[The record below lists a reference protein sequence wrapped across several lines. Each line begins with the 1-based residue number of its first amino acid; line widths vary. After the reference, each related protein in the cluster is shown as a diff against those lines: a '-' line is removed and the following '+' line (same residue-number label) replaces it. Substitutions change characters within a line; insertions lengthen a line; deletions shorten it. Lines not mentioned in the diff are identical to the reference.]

1 MNLQSLR
8 QLPEL
13 IRQHKYLSL
22 LVLLL
27 FIALG
32 YGLRTPRVLVDSAL
46 VSRAPMSIWVEEEG
60 RTRLQDRYQ
69 VSAPVSGYLNRVA
82 LEPGDKLEQ
91 GQVLFTINPAPADP
105 LDTRSRAQAE
115 ANLARAQAALQEA
128 QTRVDAQRAQVELA
142 SAELARIQ
150 PLAASGHVSADALD
164 RARAQAQEANASLRS
179 AHFSVDV
186 ARHELDNAKATLAV
200 FSGGGSS
207 GASGTSNPQPI
218 IITSPISG
226 QVLSRQ
232 RQSEGRVQAGEPIAL
247 LGDLNSLDV
256 EVDLLSPDA
265 VRVQPGMAVSLE
277 RWGGDQ
283 PLQGRVRRVDPAGFT
298 RYSALG
304 VEEQRVWVIVDI
316 TSPREQWQ
324 NLGDAYRVEARFVL
338 WQGDEVL
345 QVPSSAL
352 FREGDHWFAY
362 VVESG
367 YAHKRE
373 LKPGRRAGLAT
384 QIESG
389 LNEGERVVLYP
400 GEGLAEGARV
410 KLR

>member
-1 MNLQSLR
+1 MNLESLR
-8 QLPEL
+8 QAPKL
-13 IRQHKYLSL
+13 IRQHKWLSL
-22 LVLLL
+22 LGLLL
-27 FIALG
+27 LIALV
-32 YGLRTPRVLVDSAL
+32 YGLRSPRILVDSAL

-82 LEPGDKLEQ
+82 LEPGDKLAQ
-91 GQVLFTINPAPADP
+91 GQVLFSINPAPADP
-105 LDTRSRAQAE
+105 LDSRSRAQAE

-128 QTRVDAQRAQVELA
+128 QTRVEAQQAQVELA

-150 PLAASGHVSADALD
+150 PLAASGHVSADSFD
-164 RARAQAQEANASLRS
+164 KARAQAQEANASLRS

-200 FSGGGSS
+200 FSGAVS
-207 GASGTSNPQPI
+207 GKASNLQPI
-218 IITSPISG
+218 TVTSPISG

-232 RQSEGRVQAGEPIAL
+232 RQSEGRVQAGEPSVI

-265 VRVQPGMAVSLE
+265 VRVQPGIAVSLE

-283 PLQGRVRRVDPAGFT
+283 PLQGRVRRVDPSGFT

-316 TSPREQWQ
+316 ESPREQWQ

-338 WQGDEVL
+338 WQGDDVL
-345 QVPSSAL
+345 QVPSSAI
-352 FREGDHWFAY
+352 FREGDHWYCY
-362 VVESG
+362 VIDAG
-367 YAHKRE
+367 RAHKHE
-373 LKPGRRAGLAT
+373 IKPGRRAGLAT
-384 QIESG
+384 QVESG
-389 LNEGERVVLYP
+389 LENGERVVLYP

-410 KLR
+410 KSR